1 MKTPVPEFFLTLI
14 WMMVVVVV
22 VGDGV
27 GVICWFSLNNPDV
40 LFKTF
45 APNLVFPTCP
55 NLQILGKNFRFPDF
69 WSIPYKKNCL
79 NSSTS
84 DHIDMK
90 LGAVTKLDKRGK
102 AMSRK
107 FEDDAMSE
115 NCGLIAIFPIYDHL
129 EQSGSRIPDV
139 GSAKL
144 IFLSTVTFYLTK
156 TENRTEKSLTQLS
169 HYCFE

>member
-1 MKTPVPEFFLTLI
+1 MKTPAPEFFLTLI
-14 WMMVVVVV
+14 WMMVVVVVV

-45 APNLVFPTCP
+45 APNLVFPACP

-115 NCGLIAIFPIYDHL
+115 NCGLIAIFPIYDQFGAIRKSDSGCRVCKTYIFINSHL
-129 EQSGSRIPDV
+129 
-139 GSAKL
+139 
-144 IFLSTVTFYLTK
+144 LSYK
-156 TENRTEKSLTQLS
+156 N
-169 HYCFE
+169 